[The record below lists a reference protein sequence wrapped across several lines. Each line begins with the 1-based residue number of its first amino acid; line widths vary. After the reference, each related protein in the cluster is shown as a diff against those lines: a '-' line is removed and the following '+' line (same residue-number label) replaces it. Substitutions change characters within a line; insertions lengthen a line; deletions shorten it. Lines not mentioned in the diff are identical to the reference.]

1 MSKSTPYRLIQ
12 SVGVTSFLSRLS
24 FEKWYCRGILTLFL
38 LMVGAGCA
46 PSVSSSRT
54 VSSGAGHSS
63 GAGQWTPIDH
73 ARSQLDWIRGSSGSM
88 SEEELFHAMN
98 TPWSGSRLSTSQRKQ
113 WIRKQMMKD
122 SGTDAPASL
131 SGARVLDRPSAMSAA
146 VNRWQEEMKE
156 SRSD

>member
-1 MSKSTPYRLIQ
+1 MSKNTPYRLIQ

-38 LMVGAGCA
+38 LMVGAGCT
-46 PSVSSSRT
+46 PSVTSSRT
-54 VSSGAGHSS
+54 VSS

-122 SGTDAPASL
+122 SGTDAPAFL

>member
-24 FEKWYCRGILTLFL
+24 FGKWYCRGILTLFL
-38 LMVGAGCA
+38 LMVGAGCT
-46 PSVSSSRT
+46 PSVTSSRT
-54 VSSGAGHSS
+54 VSS

-122 SGTDAPASL
+122 SGTDAPAFL

-146 VNRWQEEMKE
+146 VNRWLEEMKE

>member
-12 SVGVTSFLSRLS
+12 SVGVNSFLSRLS
-24 FEKWYCRGILTLFL
+24 FGKWYCLGILTLFL
-38 LMVGAGCA
+38 LMVGAGCV

-54 VSSGAGHSS
+54 VSP

-98 TPWSGSRLSTSQRKQ
+98 TPWSGSRLSASQRKQ
-113 WIRKQMMKD
+113 WIRKQMLKD
-122 SGTDAPASL
+122 SGTETPASF
-131 SGARVLDRPSAMSAA
+131 SGGRVLDRPSAMSAA
-146 VNRWQEEMKE
+146 ANRWQEELKE